1 MTLEQLIYLV
11 EIAKY
16 HSMSTAAKE
25 LHMTQQNIS
34 HAVKKLETELDLM
47 LFERTPQGVRPTQ
60 NGRMIIDS
68 AQRILNEINDIK
80 EYASRSNA
88 RLSEAD
94 EEQIKGDIHLLLAPY
109 FAREPL
115 MNMVNRFLKDHP
127 LVNLDLYVNST
138 MSILESSKNDKRFIA
153 LVNMTA
159 NQLAVIQKSETP
171 LHCEVISSDQLVI
184 LANAHSKIGQQKSV
198 SISKLL
204 KQRLLFYNDSR
215 VQDDWLLEC
224 FRTYGEPQ
232 TVIRTNNIE
241 MGVTSLKNDVA
252 ILPMAKAATSHFATD
267 EYIAMIPV
275 RPRVDVFNVFLKPHD
290 HEMQAAERL
299 LLQQIRSS
307 I

>member
-1 MTLEQLIYLV
+1 MTLEQLTYLV

-47 LFERTPQGVRPTQ
+47 LFERTSHGVRPTQ

-68 AQRILNEINDIK
+68 AQRILNEISGIK
-80 EYASRSNA
+80 EYASRSSA
-88 RLSEAD
+88 HLFESD
-94 EEQIKGDIHLLLAPY
+94 EKQIKGDIHLLLAPY

-115 MNMVNRFLKDHP
+115 MNMVNGFLKDHP

-159 NQLAVIQKSETP
+159 DQLAATRKSETP

-184 LANAHSKIGQQKSV
+184 LANAHSEIGQQKSV
-198 SISKLL
+198 SINRLL

-241 MGVTSLKNDVA
+241 MGITSLKNNVA
-252 ILPMAKAATSHFATD
+252 ILPMAKAATSNFSTD
-267 EYIAMIPV
+267 GYIAMIPV

-290 HEMQAAERL
+290 HEMQAAEKL
-299 LLQQIRSS
+299 LVQRIRSS
-307 I
+307 L